1 MRTLMILIMEYLRV
15 FIVLFGFFGC
25 TKSQIRHGKTIVFS
39 QNFKIYRIKTKGINI
54 FLNQTSFYLNSFLV
68 TEDINTLFS
77 KYSITFVCTDGKR

>member
-15 FIVLFGFFGC
+15 YIVLLGFFGC

-54 FLNQTSFYLNSFLV
+54 LFKSNFFLF
-68 TEDINTLFS
+68 
-77 KYSITFVCTDGKR
+77 K